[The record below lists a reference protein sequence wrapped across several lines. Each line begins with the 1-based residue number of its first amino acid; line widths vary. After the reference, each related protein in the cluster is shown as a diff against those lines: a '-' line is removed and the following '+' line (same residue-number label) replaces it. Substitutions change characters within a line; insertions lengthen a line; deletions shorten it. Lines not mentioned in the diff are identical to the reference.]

1 MKQWQSSKC
10 TAIHRHEFRSE
21 NAGEAGWRVLWLLK
35 HYLRLAAAKGR
46 DRARD
51 RAEVLRALLCFPGLE
66 LLTARCRVCISRLWA
81 TPALR
86 CWKGHHLLWP
96 VPHFCLSKRNDYPSN
111 FWRQHSVP
119 PQSLLFSRFNILL
132 LKSGQNSLRYVQWS
146 FFSRQQNPSDE
157 LWEGHSSVGT
167 VFLELESRGS

>member
-1 MKQWQSSKC
+1 MIVVKVHCYPPPWIQARKRWRGQG
-10 TAIHRHEFRSE
+10 
-21 NAGEAGWRVLWLLK
+21 GET

-46 DRARD
+46 HRARG

-66 LLTARCRVCISRLWA
+66 LLTARCRVRTSRLRA

-96 VPHFCLSKRNDYPSN
+96 VPRFGLSKRNDYPSN

-132 LKSGQNSLRYVQWS
+132 VKSGQNSVRYVQWS

-157 LWEGHSSVGT
+157 LWEGHSSVGI